1 MKEKWEELLTVLG
14 KMLSIYQAILFLSR
28 QKYEILVAAKS
39 QELGKVTE
47 QEEILILQIGKLEE
61 QREILVGELMAQHGI
76 AEGKFSFE
84 KLSKIAQPSVVEQ
97 LENLRKEFHNI
108 MKEIEP
114 LNKLN
119 TELIKQ
125 ALHFINY
132 NINILSQTAVGPT
145 YAPQGQ
151 SNEQAPKRTAF
162 DARV

>member
-1 MKEKWEELLTVLG
+1 MNEKWEELLTVLS
-14 KMLSIYQAILFLSR
+14 KMLSIYQAILILSQ
-28 QKYEILVAAKS
+28 QKREILVAAQS

-61 QREILVGELMAQHGI
+61 HREILVGELMALHGI
-76 AEGKFSFE
+76 EEGKFSFE
-84 KLSKIAQPSVVEQ
+84 ELGKIAQPSVVEQ
-97 LENLRKEFHNI
+97 LESLRKEFRKI
-108 MKEIEP
+108 MEEIEP

-145 YAPQGQ
+145 YAPKGQ
-151 SNEQAPKRTAF
+151 NNEQAPKRTAF